1 MGESEPGRESSAQPE
16 PILRAEGLER
26 SFGGIRAVAGVSLE
40 IPRGCLYAVIGPNGS
55 GKTTLFN
62 LITGHTRPD
71 AGRVHFDGHEITGM
85 AYYKVA
91 RRGLAKSYQITTV
104 FPLLTVFENV
114 RIAAQSAD
122 HAYVFWRPADRI
134 RSVVEHTEEVLDQV
148 GLADQRESV
157 ASNLSHGDQRRL
169 DLAIA
174 LATSPTL
181 LLLDEPTAGMSP
193 TETAATVELIRELG
207 REVTILMIEHKMDVI
222 LSIADRVMVLHQGA
236 TLFEGAPDEV
246 KSHPEVQE
254 VYLTGS
260 L

>member
-1 MGESEPGRESSAQPE
+1 MSDL
-16 PILRAEGLER
+16 ILQAEGLDR
-26 SFGGIRAVAGVSLE
+26 SFGGIHAVDDVSLE
-40 IPRGCLYAVIGPNGS
+40 VPEGSLHAIIGPNGS

-62 LITGHTRPD
+62 LITGHTRPSR
-71 AGRVHFDGHEITGM
+71 GRVRFAGADITGM
-85 AYYKVA
+85 PYAKVA

-114 RIAAQSAD
+114 RIAAQAAS

-134 RSVVEHTEEVLDQV
+134 KGVVRHTEEVLERI
-148 GLADQRESV
+148 GLSAERDVV

-174 LATSPTL
+174 LATSPRL

-193 TETAATVELIRELG
+193 TETAATVDLVRELN

-222 LSIADRVMVLHQGA
+222 LSIADRITVLHQGRK
-236 TLFEGAPDEV
+236 LFEGAPAEV
-246 KSHPEVQE
+246 RSHPEVQE

-260 L
+260 T

>member
-1 MGESEPGRESSAQPE
+1 MSEPARDL
-16 PILRAEGLER
+16 ILRAVGLDR
-26 SFGGIRAVAGVSLE
+26 SFGGIHAIDDVTLE
-40 IPRGCLYAVIGPNGS
+40 VPRGSLHAVIGPNGS

-62 LITGHTRPD
+62 LITGHTRPH
-71 AGRVHFDGHEITGM
+71 AGRVEFDGHDITGM
-85 AYYKVA
+85 SYSKVA

-114 RIAAQSAD
+114 RIAAQAAAHS
-122 HAYVFWRPADRI
+122 YVFWRPADGI
-134 RSVVEHTEEVLDQV
+134 KAVVRHTGEVLERT
-148 GLADQRESV
+148 GLAHERHAI

-174 LATSPTL
+174 LATSPRL

-193 TETAATVELIRELG
+193 ADTAATIELVRELN
-207 REVTILMIEHKMDVI
+207 RDLTVLMIEHKMDVI
-222 LSIADRVMVLHQGA
+222 LSIADAITVLHQGEK
-236 TLFEGAPDEV
+236 LFEGTPDEV

>member
-1 MGESEPGRESSAQPE
+1 MTE
-16 PILRAEGLER
+16 PILTAVGLER

-62 LITGHTRPD
+62 LLTGHTRPD
-71 AGRVHFDGHEITGM
+71 AGRVRFDGHDITGM
-85 AYYKVA
+85 PYYKVT

-104 FPLLTVFENV
+104 FPLLTVLENV

-134 RSVVEHTEEVLDQV
+134 HRVVEHTEEVLGRV
-148 GLADQRESV
+148 GLADQRDAV
-157 ASNLSHGDQRRL
+157 AGNLSHGDQRRL

-193 TETAATVELIRELG
+193 TETAATVELVRELN
-207 REVTILMIEHKMDVI
+207 RDVTILMIEHKMDVI
-222 LSIADRVMVLHQGA
+222 LTIADRVMVLHQGA

>member
-1 MGESEPGRESSAQPE
+1 VSEA
-16 PILRAEGLER
+16 ILTAEGLER

-40 IPRGCLYAVIGPNGS
+40 IPRGGLHAVIGPNGS

-62 LITGHTRPD
+62 LLTGHTRPD
-71 AGRVHFDGHEITGM
+71 AGRVRFDGHDITGM
-85 AYYKVA
+85 PYHKVA
-91 RRGLAKSYQITTV
+91 RRGLTKSYQITTV

-134 RSVVEHTEEVLDQV
+134 RRVVEHAEEVLDRA
-148 GLADQRESV
+148 GLAEQREVV

-193 TETAATVELIRELG
+193 TDTAATVQLVRELN
-207 REVTILMIEHKMDVI
+207 RDVTILMIEHKMDVI
-222 LSIADRVMVLHQGA
+222 LGIADRIMVLHQGA

-246 KSHPEVQE
+246 QSHPEVQE

>member
-1 MGESEPGRESSAQPE
+1 MTD
-16 PILRAEGLER
+16 PILRAEGLDR
-26 SFGGIRAVAGVSLE
+26 SFGGIHAVNNVSLE
-40 IPRGCLYAVIGPNGS
+40 IPEGALHAIIGPNGS

-62 LITGHTRPD
+62 LITGHTKPS
-71 AGRVHFDGHEITGM
+71 AGRVHFAGEDITGM
-85 AYYKVA
+85 PFSKVA

-114 RIAAQSAD
+114 RIAAQAAGHS
-122 HAYVFWRPADRI
+122 YVFWRRADGIKAVVQRTQEILERI
-134 RSVVEHTEEVLDQV
+134 
-148 GLADQRESV
+148 GLADDRDV
-157 ASNLSHGDQRRL
+157 LASNLSHGDQRRL

-174 LATSPTL
+174 LATSPRL

-193 TETAATVELIRELG
+193 TETTATVDLVKELNQD
-207 REVTILMIEHKMDVI
+207 VTILMIEHKMDVI
-222 LSIADRVMVLHQGA
+222 LTIADRITVLHQGEK
-236 TLFEGAPDEV
+236 LFEGAPAEV